1 MIGSDHQPDHVRHDD
16 ADKRNRTAKR
26 DRCPGEDRRAH
37 QRQTLRAADVHAA
50 WRELLGDRASVL
62 TRDEAMGRG
71 WFGEVD
77 SEVLPRIGDV
87 VAAAHENH
95 VMLSSVDFPYEM
107 RLIGMHG
114 SLTPVEMLVPVLVA

>member
-1 MIGSDHQPDHVRHDD
+1 VLGGEARFRHVYCRY
-16 ADKRNRTAKR
+16 
-26 DRCPGEDRRAH
+26 G
-37 QRQTLRAADVHAA
+37 AATDVHGA
-50 WRELLGDRASVL
+50 WRELLGGRALVL
-62 TRDEAMGRG
+62 TRDEALDRG

-87 VAAAHENH
+87 VAAAHANH
-95 VMLSSVDFPYEM
+95 VLLSSVDFPYEA